1 MKNLFF
7 LFLVI
12 ISVNIYCKDL
22 FVCAIEYP
30 PYTSSNMEGYGIS
43 FEILKEALRHTDF
56 EIVPSFFP
64 TGRAFEELKTG
75 YYHINLYNTPSVEEL
90 GKYKRVDT
98 HSVLYTFFYNKD
110 FNNVEWDDL
119 EDLKGL
125 RLGSIRVKNKETI
138 RDELLDAG
146 IIPVQTDSLVQ
157 IFSMLKQGHIDIA
170 LAVDLTAME
179 VLRNLYPDDSS
190 IVQTKKEYMR
200 IAGGPWFNVEVQEGL
215 KAMEEFKLGKAKM
228 IENGNLIKIMEKY
241 YGAGRVP
248 PGSIIE

>member
-1 MKNLFF
+1 MRIS
-7 LFLVI
+7 I
-12 ISVNIYCKDL
+12 IFIILSFALNIYCKDL

-43 FEILKEALRHTDF
+43 FEILKEALIHTNYK
-56 EIVPSFFP
+56 IVPSFFP
-64 TGRAFEELKTG
+64 TGRAFSELEAG
-75 YYHINLYNTPSVEEL
+75 YYHINLYNTPSVSEL
-90 GKYKRVDT
+90 KFYKRIDT

-110 FNNVEWDDL
+110 FNNVDWDEL
-119 EDLKGL
+119 SDLKGL

-138 RDELLDAG
+138 RDELLEAG

-170 LAVDLTAME
+170 LAVDLTAIE
-179 VLRNLYPDDSS
+179 VLRNLYPNDTS
-190 IVQTKKEYMR
+190 IVKTKKEYMR
-200 IAGGPWFNVEVQEGL
+200 IIGGPWFNTSIQEGL
-215 KAMEEFKLGKAKM
+215 EAMEEFEVGKAKM

-241 YGAGRVP
+241 YGVGMVP